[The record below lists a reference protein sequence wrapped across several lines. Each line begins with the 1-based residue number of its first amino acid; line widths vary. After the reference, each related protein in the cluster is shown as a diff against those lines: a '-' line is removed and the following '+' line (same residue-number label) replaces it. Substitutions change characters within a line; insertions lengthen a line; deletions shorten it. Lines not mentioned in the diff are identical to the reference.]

1 MYKYQ
6 SKCKFRMLTTI
17 GDRILE
23 IRPKQ
28 IIESNKEI
36 KNPYLRL
43 VKEKKDSTSPK
54 RGRPKVVQND
64 EQHTE
69 PEPSHTEADT

>member
-17 GDRILE
+17 GDQILE

-28 IIESNKEI
+28 IIELSEKVENDYLVLIEEAQTKPKKGDLKS
-36 KNPYLRL
+36 KNEEL
-43 VKEKKDSTSPK
+43 PK
-54 RGRPKVVQND
+54 
-64 EQHTE
+64 
-69 PEPSHTEADT
+69 

>member
-17 GDRILE
+17 GDKIVE

-28 IIESNKEI
+28 IIQSSKEI
-36 KNPYLRL
+36 KNPYLSL
-43 VKEKKDSTSPK
+43 VKPDSTPK
-54 RGRPKVVQND
+54 RGRPKVDKNAVQCS
-64 EQHTE
+64 EQSPELTE
-69 PEPSHTEADT
+69 TNT